1 MSNPEIGEDGMK
13 TNASAPSKPRKTAS
27 SNLMKQLSSKKKD
40 EEAKKQ
46 AKVLDE
52 ITKEKLF
59 REELEMLSEELDLE

>member
-1 MSNPEIGEDGMK
+1 MK
-13 TNASAPSKPRKTAS
+13 TIASAPSKPRKTAS
-27 SNLMKQLSSKKKD
+27 SNLIKQLSSKKKD